1 MKRRAVGIRSEKRA
15 THEGTIHQR
24 LGGLFRSRRPWAWD
38 ENGAEDKL
46 ALPALDH
53 GWRDR
58 RFDLSFLDYGAIGTG
73 LLRTKIQ
80 NTVGDDERREA
91 GVPPRAQ
98 EVEGLRGEPDADAKL
113 FAPPATQG
121 PAIEFPREVLD
132 MLEQRKR
139 DLDRREQVIRQNEE
153 RLMMVRGQVEELLDQ
168 NEALEKKI
176 QSAQAKAPTQQAKPQ
191 AEAEKERSARDQR
204 MQLAK
209 IYESMPSE
217 DAALRLEHMPDRKAI
232 EILKMVKAKTAG
244 AILAQVKADRA
255 AKLTE
260 QLLVQTP

>member
-1 MKRRAVGIRSEKRA
+1 MKARSIKDWA
-15 THEGTIHQR
+15 DYFD
-24 LGGLFRSRRPWAWD
+24 LGGLGRGTRTVPRINRHSQLWTMVGGIVGSTFLFWIMVQLGQASSEPKYKTQSATT
-38 ENGAEDKL
+38 NGVK
-46 ALPALDH
+46 
-53 GWRDR
+53 
-58 RFDLSFLDYGAIGTG
+58 
-73 LLRTKIQ
+73 Q
-80 NTVGDDERREA
+80 

-98 EVEGLRGEPDADAKL
+98 EVESLRGEPDADAKL

-232 EILKMVKAKTAG
+232 EILRLVKAKTAG

-260 QLLVQTP
+260 QLLAQTP